1 VAQQRGRL
9 VEKISI
15 NFAYRDVG
23 PNFGSPVNPSLSLNS
38 NADRRGV
45 DASLSREF
53 AIGTFT
59 AGYQFLQSQ
68 VHSSSSPSISL
79 NNLALGWSKNL
90 TPTATLQIGRRE
102 VRTDSGDLPSS
113 VLALTPEQQLALRAD
128 LRDTGLNA
136 SISQRVG
143 TVTLTLGGTRD
154 WLRNRLLSQQNVIT
168 SGINLGANWRGQSFL
183 QINSNLSVNWISADK
198 FSVGQ
203 TRTITTF
210 IQPVLAWKRTGLSV
224 SPLVTISNNNT
235 QMGTGAVITDTLTSQ
250 YAGRLSW
257 TMPKL
262 MKVSSLSLEGGQVHF
277 RDAVLGTGKT
287 DTRLLLLWNIV
298 WGYSRGNVK

>member
-154 WLRNRLLSQQNVIT
+154 WL
-168 SGINLGANWRGQSFL
+168 
-183 QINSNLSVNWISADK
+183 LSVNWISADK